1 MVRRKYHVSLEVTR
15 NNENT
20 VEPWYTFLKCGYS
33 TMHHEPNCLTA
44 SYSAFCRNFG
54 NHTTEKVGTHNWN
67 EEAIEQMTRE
77 LTTPWQELRSAIK
90 SNIES
95 YCIFIEELMDWVI
108 DYLGKFQGQS
118 LLVK

>member
-1 MVRRKYHVSLEVTR
+1 
-15 NNENT
+15 
-20 VEPWYTFLKCGYS
+20 
-33 TMHHEPNCLTA
+33 MHHEPNCLTA

-54 NHTTEKVGTHNWN
+54 NHTTEKVGT
-67 EEAIEQMTRE
+67 
-77 LTTPWQELRSAIK
+77 WQELRSAIK

>member
-1 MVRRKYHVSLEVTR
+1 
-15 NNENT
+15 
-20 VEPWYTFLKCGYS
+20 
-33 TMHHEPNCLTA
+33 MHHELNCLTG
-44 SYSAFCRNFG
+44 SYAAFCRNFG

-95 YCIFIEELMDWVI
+95 YYIFIEELMDWVI
-108 DYLGKFQGQS
+108 DYLGRFQGQS
-118 LLVK
+118 VLVK